1 MDMDDLLRKEAM
13 SNLLMARENNELDKF
28 IFGIGI
34 YAILAWGSMQRDYM
48 VSLMDMPIETV
59 FEYSKTDITI
69 IDEAKKSMEHIA
81 DTFRN
86 IDDLFRITRITYYT
100 EWYQNSHDVPKK
112 IETADVL
119 EHIRQ
124 NIIRNRELYNND
136 SAHFNKYLQ
145 YDYKYGDKLG
155 VRIIDWG

>member
-1 MDMDDLLRKEAM
+1 MLKLLIALK
-13 SNLLMARENNELDKF
+13 NNALDNF
-28 IFGIGI
+28 IFGVGRYGI
-34 YAILAWGSMQRDYM
+34 RMWDSMQREHQVTSPY
-48 VSLMDMPIETV
+48 VPIETV
-59 FEYSKTDITI
+59 FEYSKKDITI

-124 NIIRNRELYNND
+124 NIIRNRDLYNND
-136 SAHFNKYLQ
+136 SAHADEYLQ
-145 YDYKYGDKLG
+145 YDCEYGDKLG
-155 VRIIDWG
+155 VWIIDWG